1 MLQVGKPISSILVEA
16 SMIQTFQAYLL
27 AAVLLLLGVIPTSS
41 AQDTE
46 SYAFTVARVKYD
58 GGGDWY
64 SDPESLP
71 ELLAFVRQNTLIDVA
86 PEEEV
91 VELSSDNL
99 YSFPYLYLTGHGNM
113 RLSDSEALRLRH
125 YLEMGGFLHVD
136 DNYGLDS
143 YLRREMKK
151 VFPDREFIELSFD
164 HPIFHTAYDFPN
176 GLPKIHEHD
185 GRPAQGFGLFDEEG
199 RLMVF
204 YSHESDLGDGWEPRT
219 VHEKPEELRQAA
231 LQMGAN
237 ILVFAMTN

>member
-1 MLQVGKPISSILVEA
+1 MLQVGKPFASMPVEA
-16 SMIQTFQAYLL
+16 IMIRQIHRYLL
-27 AAVLLLLGVIPTSS
+27 AAVLLLLGVVPTSL
-41 AQDTE
+41 AQDAE
-46 SYAFTVARVKYD
+46 SYAFTIARVKYD

-71 ELLAFVRQNTLIDVA
+71 ELLAFVRQNTLVDVA

-143 YLRREMKK
+143 YLRREMQK
-151 VFPDREFIELSFD
+151 VFPDREFVELPFD
-164 HPIFHTAYDFPN
+164 HSIFHTAYDFPN

-185 GRPAQGFGLFDEEG
+185 GRPAQGFGLFDDDG
-199 RLMVF
+199 RLMGF
-204 YSHESDLGDGWEPRT
+204 YTYESDLGDGWEPRT
-219 VHEKPEELRQAA
+219 VHDKPEQLRQAA

-237 ILVFAMTN
+237 ILVYAMTN

>member
-1 MLQVGKPISSILVEA
+1 
-16 SMIQTFQAYLL
+16 MIQTFQANLL

-113 RLSDSEALRLRH
+113 HLPT
-125 YLEMGGFLHVD
+125 
-136 DNYGLDS
+136 
-143 YLRREMKK
+143 LRRCVCDTTWRWAAFCMWMTTM
-151 VFPDREFIELSFD
+151 VWI
-164 HPIFHTAYDFPN
+164 PICDA
-176 GLPKIHEHD
+176 K
-185 GRPAQGFGLFDEEG
+185 
-199 RLMVF
+199 
-204 YSHESDLGDGWEPRT
+204 
-219 VHEKPEELRQAA
+219 
-231 LQMGAN
+231 
-237 ILVFAMTN
+237 

>member
-1 MLQVGKPISSILVEA
+1 MPNRLNLI
-16 SMIQTFQAYLL
+16 LL
-27 AAVLLLLGVIPTSS
+27 AVLAIALLIPQPTL
-41 AQDTE
+41 AQEAD
-46 SYAFTVARVKYD
+46 SHAFTIARVKYD

-71 ELLAFVRQNTLIDVA
+71 ELLAFVRQNTLVDVN

-91 VELSSDNL
+91 VELASDNL

-125 YLEMGGFLHVD
+125 YLENGGFLHVD
-136 DNYGLDS
+136 DNYGLDT
-143 YLRREMKK
+143 YLRREMQK
-151 VFPDREFIELSFD
+151 VFPEQEFVELPFD
-164 HPIFHTAYDFPN
+164 HPIFHTVYDFPN
-176 GLPKIHEHD
+176 GLPKVHEHD
-185 GRPAQGFGLFDEEG
+185 GRPAQGFGLFDENG

-204 YSHESDLGDGWEPRT
+204 YTYETDLGDGWEPMT